1 MIDLHAHILPEVDDG
16 PRDMLEAVSMLHC
29 AAAAGT
35 TDIAATSHCNPEF
48 PFNPAEIERRIAE
61 VQAAAGPAPH
71 IHYGCELHLTIENI
85 GHALASPGT
94 WSIAHHGWLLVEF
107 SELLVPR
114 TVTEIL
120 SRLIKGGLRPIIA
133 HPERNRLLQRRPEEL
148 ESWIGMGC
156 RVQVTANSLTG
167 RFGGTPR
174 KTAERLLERGL
185 VHLLASDAHGT
196 GNRNPAL
203 DVAWRHVET
212 RYGVGTARRLFEE
225 NPRAVL
231 EGAAVPPGEA
241 CRRRSWLS
249 RMLTRAAR

>member
-16 PRDMLEAVSMLHC
+16 PRDMLEAVSMLRC

-48 PFNPAEIERRIAE
+48 PFDPAEMERRIAA
-61 VQAAAGPAPH
+61 VQAATGPAPR

-85 GHALASPGT
+85 DRALASPST
-94 WSIAHHGWLLVEF
+94 WSIAHRGWLLVEF
-107 SELLVPR
+107 SDLLVPH
-114 TVTEIL
+114 TTTEIL
-120 SRLIKGGLRPIIA
+120 DRLIKGGLRPIIA
-133 HPERNRLLQRRPEEL
+133 HPERNPLLERRLQEL
-148 ESWIGMGC
+148 ESWTGMGC

-167 RFGGTPR
+167 RFGGTAR

-185 VHLLASDAHGT
+185 VHILASDAHGI
-196 GNRNPAL
+196 GDRSPAL
-203 DVAWRHVET
+203 DSAWRHVET
-212 RYGVGTARRLFEE
+212 RYGAEAARRLFEE
-225 NPRAVL
+225 NPRAML

-249 RMLTRAAR
+249 RMRENR

>member
-16 PRDMLEAVSMLHC
+16 PRDMAEAVAMLRC

-35 TDIAATSHCNPEF
+35 TDIAATSHCNLEF
-48 PFNPAEIERRIAE
+48 PFDPADMERRIAE
-61 VQAAAGPAPH
+61 VQAAAGPTPR
-71 IHYGCELHLTIENI
+71 IHYGCELHLTVENI
-85 GHALASPGT
+85 ERALASPAA
-94 WSIAHHGWLLVEF
+94 WSIAHRGWLLVEF

-114 TVTEIL
+114 TAPEIL
-120 SRLIKGGLRPIIA
+120 GRLIEGGLHPIIA
-133 HPERNRLLQRRPEEL
+133 HPERNPLLERRLEEL
-148 ESWIGMGC
+148 ESWTAMGC

-167 RFGGTPR
+167 RFGGTAR

-185 VHLLASDAHGT
+185 VHILASDAHGMDGRT
-196 GNRNPAL
+196 PAL
-203 DVAWRHVET
+203 DLAWRHVET
-212 RYGVGTARRLFEE
+212 RYGAGVARRLFEE

-249 RMLTRAAR
+249 RLR